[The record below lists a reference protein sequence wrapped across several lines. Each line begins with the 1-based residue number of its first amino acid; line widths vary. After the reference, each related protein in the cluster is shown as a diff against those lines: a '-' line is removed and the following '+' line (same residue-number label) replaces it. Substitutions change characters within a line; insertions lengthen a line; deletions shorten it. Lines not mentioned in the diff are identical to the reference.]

1 MNSDLIKKIKEISLL
16 DENIRCIIF
25 TGSRLNNA
33 VAKDGL
39 EDFNL
44 IVGLGELKLYMGLV
58 NKLLIAE
65 ETIIKR
71 EERLSH
77 HGYDLIH
84 IRCLCEDESIIDLVL
99 LDNANILDYIK
110 DNSLV
115 KNIADKDLIL
125 PEDKVISDIKF
136 REEKISNKEFYDH
149 VVNFYM
155 KSVDVAI
162 SLARKE
168 IIRANYLYDILK
180 KDLLAIVNLYIG
192 QKYDFNVNTGR
203 LGKNFK
209 VYLDK
214 PYYEMY
220 LEIFNTND
228 LDDFW
233 KSLFVA
239 SSLFR
244 KLSLEISRSLDYSYP
259 KKEDVKTMEYLRRL
273 NDKYNI

>member
-1 MNSDLIKKIKEISLL
+1 MNSDLIKRLKEISIL
-16 DENIRCIIF
+16 DENIRSVIF

-39 EDFNL
+39 EDFNF
-44 IVGLGELKLYMGLV
+44 IVGLEELKLYKGLV
-58 NKLLIAE
+58 NKLLLAE

-71 EERLSH
+71 EERITGSD
-77 HGYDLIH
+77 YDIIH
-84 IRCLCEDESIIDLVL
+84 IRALGENENIVDLMI
-99 LDNANILDYIK
+99 LDQENILDFIK
-110 DNSLV
+110 DNSLIKV
-115 KNIADKDLIL
+115 IVDKEKIL
-125 PEDKVISDIKF
+125 PEDNIISDIKF
-136 REEKISNKEFYDH
+136 REEKISNQEFYDH

-155 KSVDVAI
+155 RSVDVAI

-214 PYYEMY
+214 DYYQMY

-228 LDDFW
+228 LEDFW
-233 KSLFVA
+233 KSLFMA
-239 SSLFR
+239 SALFR
-244 KLSLEISRSLDYSYP
+244 KLSLEISRSLSYTYP
-259 KKEDVKTMEYLRRL
+259 KKEDVKTMQYLRRL
-273 NDKYNI
+273 NDKYNV

>member
-16 DENIRCIIF
+16 DENIRSIIF

-115 KNIADKDLIL
+115 KNIVDKDLIL

-214 PYYEMY
+214 EYYQMY

-228 LDDFW
+228 LEDFW
-233 KSLFVA
+233 KSLFMA
-239 SSLFR
+239 SALFR
-244 KLSLEISRSLDYSYP
+244 KLSLEISRSLSYTYP

>member
-16 DENIRCIIF
+16 DENIRSIIF

-115 KNIADKDLIL
+115 KNIVDKDLIL